1 MDNENIQHYPAP
13 EQVDTPASHP
23 GTPPVMDPNSHLR
36 FLENLVVSQV
46 HQVQQLLEER
56 ARGEGHRSDGHRE
69 REGRARVQLPTFH
82 GYVSEN
88 VSSWTLQL
96 EMGFQ
101 ADNVQSHERR
111 IAAAATCL
119 REAAFEWFRSA
130 TNERPFLT
138 WAEFKEGIRRA
149 FLPPNDQHL
158 FRRQL
163 KLCKQTSSVQ
173 DYVFR
178 FRSIMGQI
186 TDMAELDK
194 IDHFVTGLRAL
205 TASEV
210 KYRCPETLADAIE
223 VAIMFDAARFTEG
236 SRGGPRAG
244 RSSEPTRTTGRPY
257 LSSPIG
263 SRPSSRGSFAP
274 MELDNVRMQRD
285 GHQKRYDRKER
296 RCFVC
301 HQLGHFARDCS
312 QGGKLAGNG
321 RGQ

>member
-1 MDNENIQHYPAP
+1 MDNENIQQFPAP
-13 EQVDTPASHP
+13 ELVGTPVSHQ
-23 GTPPVMDPNSHLR
+23 GTPPLVDPHAHLR
-36 FLENLVVSQV
+36 FLENLVVNQAQ
-46 HQVQQLLEER
+46 QVQQLLENR
-56 ARGEGHRSDGHRE
+56 IRDDGHRAEGRPE

-82 GYVSEN
+82 GHTNEN
-88 VSSWTLQL
+88 VASWTLQL

-130 TNERPFLT
+130 SNDHPFLS
-138 WAEFKEGIRRA
+138 WDDFKAGIRRA

-163 KLCKQTSSVQ
+163 KLCKQTNSVQ

-194 IDHFVTGLRAL
+194 IDHFINGLRPM

-223 VAIMFDAARFTEG
+223 VAIMFDSARFTEG
-236 SRGGPRAG
+236 SRGGPRSG
-244 RSSEPTRTTGRPY
+244 RFTGPNRPP
-257 LSSPIG
+257 SRPAPGS
-263 SRPSSRGSFAP
+263 SRPSTSGGSAP
-274 MELDNVRMQRD
+274 MELDHMGLQRD
-285 GHQKRYDRKER
+285 GQKRLDRKQR
-296 RCFVC
+296 LCFVC
-301 HQLGHFARDCS
+301 HQPGHFARECPQNGQTS
-312 QGGKLAGNG
+312 GNG